1 MTNLQAATLLRA
13 LEKGLIKT
21 GKDEPLRDDLI
32 PLLKEA
38 CLMGADALE
47 NKNIFKK
54 IIDKFFKK

>member
-1 MTNLQAATLLRA
+1 MTNLQAAKALRA

-32 PLLKEA
+32 PILKEA
-38 CLMGADALE
+38 CLMGADSLE

-54 IIDKFFKK
+54 ILDKLLKI